1 VSSRRRSWPTEL
13 RRRRKLIDPLTAP
26 DGGILAQAHE
36 PELRDEIAEEQAYVD
51 AAYARLDVM
60 RAAAESV
67 RGAYS
72 EVRAGGTHQA
82 RLERDI
88 AYEVTA
94 RRLAELDIGEAPL
107 LFGRLDLEPGP
118 SDPASWYIGRLAV
131 DDAEHNPLVI
141 DWRAPIAEPFYRAT
155 AVEPMHVV
163 RRRHFITRGGRTIT
177 ALDDE
182 VFDADAS
189 REAGFTV
196 TGEGA
201 LLAAL
206 DRHRTGRMGDIVATI
221 QAEQDEAIRAELP
234 GVLVVSGGPG
244 TGKTAVALHRA
255 AYLLYTH
262 RRHLASRGVLLVG
275 PSPVFLRYI
284 EQVLPSLGE
293 QDVQLTTIAGLKP
306 HLRARPFEPPEV
318 AAVKGS
324 GRMARIIKRAM
335 ADRERVLAHDVA
347 FMMDGLRVRFSRE
360 DSARVV
366 RGAQRQRGTHNE
378 RRPYVT
384 RRTSD
389 ILVGAYKLAATR
401 AYERRRLDAEALE
414 GADAGASAGAEHNAT
429 VDSLIGRAIARGD
442 TLPEGFEPE
451 LAQRLR
457 RRPEVIEALER
468 MWPVLSGAE
477 LVHDLFGFR
486 ALVRSAASGPHGL
499 TEREQELLHRARS
512 ADVTDVE
519 WTEADV
525 ALVDEADALVGP
537 VEAALPRKRRRR
549 SADPDALSV
558 GQRVIEDLDL
568 GAFVNAADLAVRYG
582 DSSGDGDAPGEL
594 RTFGHVLVD
603 EAQDLTPMQWR
614 MLGRRCPAASFTIV
628 GDLGQA
634 SRPGAAD
641 SWDDILEELPQRR
654 IPPRFATLSVN
665 YRTPAEVMDVA
676 ARLLAVAAPTVEP
689 SRSVRRTDEAPLIVG
704 VAGDDLVTRAASLA
718 RDAHT
723 RGGTVAVIAPRE
735 LHAAIVAA
743 LADVGAESSGAAA
756 IDAAV
761 AVVDATD
768 SKGLEFD
775 HVIVVEPA
783 ALVSSD
789 RAGLRLLYVTITR
802 ATKTLA
808 IVHAQPL
815 PEALA

>member
-1 VSSRRRSWPTEL
+1 
-13 RRRRKLIDPLTAP
+13 
-26 DGGILAQAHE
+26 LAHAHE

-51 AAYARLDVM
+51 TAYDRLDVM

-72 EVRAGGTHQA
+72 DVRAGGTHQA

-88 AYEVTA
+88 AYDVTA
-94 RRLAELDIGEAPL
+94 RRLAELDIGDAPL
-107 LFGRLDLEPGP
+107 LFGRLDLEPNL

-163 RRRHFITRGGRTIT
+163 RRRHFITRAGRHIT

-182 VFDADAS
+182 VFDAEAS
-189 REAGFTV
+189 EAAGFTV

-221 QAEQDEAIRAELP
+221 QAEQDEAIRADLP
-234 GVLVVSGGPG
+234 GVLVVAGGPG

-293 QDVQLTTIAGLKP
+293 QDVQLTTISGLKP
-306 HLRARPFEPPEV
+306 QLRGLRVEASDI

-324 GRMARIIKRAM
+324 ARMSRVIARAVR
-335 ADRERVLAHDVA
+335 DRQRVLHDDVA
-347 FMMDGLRVRFSRE
+347 FMLDGLRIRFSRE

-366 RGAQRQRGTHNE
+366 RGAQRQKGTHNE
-378 RRPYVT
+378 RRPYVV

-389 ILVGAYKLAATR
+389 ILVAAYKLAATR
-401 AYERRRLDAEALE
+401 AYERRRFDAANDPNEAR
-414 GADAGASAGAEHNAT
+414 GASGDNVIDIGRGAT

-442 TLPEGFEPE
+442 ALPEGFEPE
-451 LAQRLR
+451 LAARMR
-457 RRPEVIEALER
+457 RRPEVVEALER
-468 MWPVLSGAE
+468 MWPVLSGSE
-477 LVHDLFGFR
+477 LVNDLLGFR
-486 ALVRSAASGPHGL
+486 ALVRSAAGGSSGNPL
-499 TEREQELLHRARS
+499 LSAVEQDLLHRARPAEV
-512 ADVTDVE
+512 ADAHWTD
-519 WTEADV
+519 ADV
-525 ALVDEADALVGP
+525 ALVDEAESLLGP
-537 VEAALPRKRRRR
+537 VEAAQPRRRR
-549 SADPDALSV
+549 KRGADADALAV
-558 GQRVIEDLDL
+558 GQRVIEDLGV
-568 GAFVNAADLAVRYG
+568 GAYMSASELAARYG
-582 DSSGDGDAPGEL
+582 SGDGDADGPAEL

-614 MLGRRCPAASFTIV
+614 MLARRCPAGSFTIV

-641 SWDDILEELPQRR
+641 AWDDIVDQLPQRR
-654 IPPRFATLSVN
+654 IPPRFATLTVN

-689 SRSVRRTDEAPLIVG
+689 SRSVRRTDEAPQIVNVG
-704 VAGDDLVTRAASLA
+704 RDELVARAASLA
-718 RDAHT
+718 RAAHAQ
-723 RGGTVAVIAPRE
+723 GGTVAVIAPRE
-735 LHAAIVAA
+735 SHAAIVDS
-743 LADVGAESSGAAA
+743 LSDLGAESEGAATL
-756 IDAAV
+756 DAAI
-761 AVVDATD
+761 AVLDATD

-783 ALVSSD
+783 DLVSND

-808 IVHAQPL
+808 IVHAKPL
-815 PEALA
+815 PEALT